1 MGKLDNVSMEE
12 LIDKIGFFIRSEDF
26 RIIFRKN
33 TEAIAAAQY
42 IIERYKSSQ
51 MFSMSD
57 MEDKIKKL
65 LYTSDSFVDK
75 EAFVLLTLYNIK
87 RELEQKGRNINSKK
101 VREVNQNMSNAM
113 RLLKGA
119 NKRVIYF
126 EQTQEKVNRVVVL
139 DSEEVIKAIKGS
151 RKLSTITEPS
161 KEQANRVRE
170 IGQAVQDMAS
180 FTGVLFFEDIENI
193 VAIDRTIGGYIT
205 EQATN
210 NILHLAQ
217 RDNPDIDFDVML
229 RDEPDRMQE
238 IIENSYYEEIA
249 LADAIISN
257 CKYVDIDRML
267 LVIGYRVIE
276 DLEGETTVIKDEN
289 GNELYDGTQKEGVD
303 YIRSMLLYFL
313 SQIDKAT
320 SIEVAQGERLKADEM
335 DAESTDEN
343 IQEDEKEFET
353 IYYTWQDL
361 REDTLRINHGKYYKK
376 QEVLDTKSSLI
387 EGRVLLQDIPIEMR
401 GVFTFESDEYDKIV
415 LADHRNLAFL
425 IREELFNNSEAYRY
439 LEQMSRVPDNVLE
452 ALRDEEILDKEKN
465 MQFFEEGK
473 ISLSQMQTF
482 AFCDETDE
490 NYISTRIRDVYCE
503 MQAIDRNENMEEYNR
518 LLVMFN
524 NYASLYRSIFIVGK
538 DEEEINRKGFHLVE
552 VFGDELSD
560 ELLQMLYQNG
570 LVTMQVAGDWGMD
583 LTEMLSK
590 NEIKPTDL
598 KKLYSSGTVSLDQI
612 KTVLIHGDM
621 EIDEKEDLIYSTF
634 DGDTEEEVQI
644 REELMQLLSF
654 GDAYKSMDA
663 EGKGPREI
671 RTGSKAIRREFV
683 TDSQARWNFISLID
697 EGYSRKFLPE
707 GVKVIDGHRLFLLP
721 NKNEIIIEK
730 MREKKKGR
738 MVGAYGSATYIIG
751 IQEFFDNMSE
761 IIIDG
766 SINRKFLREFVES
779 DQALKIIHSKNW
791 HRNIMRHYGIF
802 KDNDRYEE
810 INKAGERVEKSRKE
824 RE

>member
-289 GNELYDGTQKEGVD
+289 
-303 YIRSMLLYFL
+303 
-313 SQIDKAT
+313 
-320 SIEVAQGERLKADEM
+320 
-335 DAESTDEN
+335 
-343 IQEDEKEFET
+343 
-353 IYYTWQDL
+353 
-361 REDTLRINHGKYYKK
+361 
-376 QEVLDTKSSLI
+376 
-387 EGRVLLQDIPIEMR
+387 
-401 GVFTFESDEYDKIV
+401 
-415 LADHRNLAFL
+415 
-425 IREELFNNSEAYRY
+425 
-439 LEQMSRVPDNVLE
+439 
-452 ALRDEEILDKEKN
+452 
-465 MQFFEEGK
+465 
-473 ISLSQMQTF
+473 
-482 AFCDETDE
+482 
-490 NYISTRIRDVYCE
+490 
-503 MQAIDRNENMEEYNR
+503 
-518 LLVMFN
+518 
-524 NYASLYRSIFIVGK
+524 
-538 DEEEINRKGFHLVE
+538 
-552 VFGDELSD
+552 
-560 ELLQMLYQNG
+560 
-570 LVTMQVAGDWGMD
+570 
-583 LTEMLSK
+583 
-590 NEIKPTDL
+590 
-598 KKLYSSGTVSLDQI
+598 
-612 KTVLIHGDM
+612 
-621 EIDEKEDLIYSTF
+621 
-634 DGDTEEEVQI
+634 
-644 REELMQLLSF
+644 
-654 GDAYKSMDA
+654 
-663 EGKGPREI
+663 
-671 RTGSKAIRREFV
+671 
-683 TDSQARWNFISLID
+683 
-697 EGYSRKFLPE
+697 
-707 GVKVIDGHRLFLLP
+707 
-721 NKNEIIIEK
+721 
-730 MREKKKGR
+730 
-738 MVGAYGSATYIIG
+738 
-751 IQEFFDNMSE
+751 
-761 IIIDG
+761 
-766 SINRKFLREFVES
+766 
-779 DQALKIIHSKNW
+779 
-791 HRNIMRHYGIF
+791 
-802 KDNDRYEE
+802 
-810 INKAGERVEKSRKE
+810 
-824 RE
+824 